1 MSGKVQRTSE
11 QCETHK
17 EPIPYL
23 TSAKHCSHPP
33 NTECCAGYASSPFCA
48 LDASFFTVCAR
59 LLPCRAAATD
69 RASRKCDGHL
79 WRRRCSPFGIR
90 PGRTR
95 RAWSA
100 AAPAQRGHPHSHDT
114 PRLHAPSNTLLCH
127 ELASAAD
134 TIPQHAVAL
143 AAHLEKSL
151 RHHRMQACHMREKCK
166 D

>member
-69 RASRKCDGHL
+69 KASRKCDGHL

-95 RAWSA
+95 RAWNA
-100 AAPAQRGHPHSHDT
+100 AAPA
-114 PRLHAPSNTLLCH
+114 LHAHPRSPHHPLQTQDKSKFGSRPHTRQTDLQVDHAEVELLTMKTH
-127 ELASAAD
+127 
-134 TIPQHAVAL
+134 TYW
-143 AAHLEKSL
+143 
-151 RHHRMQACHMREKCK
+151 
-166 D
+166 